1 MLENNCQLD
10 IYWCF
15 TAQQKRDYSIA
26 AGLQYEVGDKCQVSD
41 YIEEEKIL
49 LEILL
54 ILIGTKKTAHVCV
67 VNLRFRN
74 VLSCIHFNSFKCLA
88 FCPV

>member
-1 MLENNCQLD
+1 MTLESNYVNL
-10 IYWCF
+10 IFILILF

-49 LEILL
+49 LA
-54 ILIGTKKTAHVCV
+54 ILIYY
-67 VNLRFRN
+67 NRN
-74 VLSCIHFNSFKCLA
+74 
-88 FCPV
+88 